1 PEGHDEEASRQ
12 EASRQEDREGFLMT
26 DRLDDLIDRAES
38 EQGDRYAML
47 IDIHDAL
54 REALAETD
62 GDTAAAGR

>member
-1 PEGHDEEASRQ
+1 
-12 EASRQEDREGFLMT
+12 MT

-62 GDTAAAGR
+62 GDTAATGRCTRPP

>member
-1 PEGHDEEASRQ
+1 
-12 EASRQEDREGFLMT
+12 MT

-54 REALAETD
+54 REALADTD